1 MIPESELIAN
11 PTMGR
16 EYWRLSPIRLGD
28 ITRALRTV
36 RGLKNRVFVVG
47 GVITEGE
54 TLRDIDIVVLDLD
67 DIAKIKKALGK
78 FAKRAHF
85 MLQKKAPPAP
95 EYLVVTGKEPKSVD
109 LWARRKKIGR
119 IPPYEYAGRV

>member
-11 PTMGR
+11 PAMGK
-16 EYWRLSPIRLGD
+16 ESWKLSPIRLGD

-36 RGLKNRVFVVG
+36 RGLKNKVFVVG

-54 TLRDIDIVVLDLD
+54 TLRDIDIVILDMD
-67 DIAKIKKALGK
+67 DMPKIKKALGK

-85 MLQKKAPPAP
+85 MLQKKAPPSP
-95 EYLVVTGKEPKSVD
+95 EYLIVTGEEPKSVD
-109 LWARRKKIGR
+109 LWVRRKKIGR
-119 IPPYEYAGRV
+119 IPPYEYAGPV